1 MFDLNGKVILVT
13 GAARGIGRA
22 IALGAGRGGADVI
35 ALDILEDGLRSLQRE
50 LGAEHCMISHCDLEQ
65 LDGIPAA
72 FAAAA
77 AWRGRIDVLVN
88 NAGIYERADFD
99 FDFDEW
105 NRSWQRTTAVNLIA
119 PAYLC
124 REAVRQFRSQGGG
137 IIVNIASRAGF
148 RGDAPDYTHYAAS
161 KGGLLALTR
170 TIARGCAREKIL
182 AYAIAP
188 GFVNTPLNDEYFK
201 LHGTEAALRETP
213 LGEMAQPDDIAATV
227 LFLATGQARHATGS
241 TFHINGASYVH

>member
-22 IALGAGRGGADVI
+22 IALGAGRGGGHVI
-35 ALDILEDGLRSLQRE
+35 ALDILDDGLHSLARE
-50 LGAEHCMISHCDLEQ
+50 LGTERCMIVHHDLEQ
-65 LDGIPAA
+65 LDGIPAV
-72 FAAAA
+72 FRAAV

-99 FDFDEW
+99 FTFDEW
-105 NRSWQRTTAVNLIA
+105 SRSWQRTTAINLIA
-119 PAYLC
+119 PAHLC
-124 REAVRQFRSQGGG
+124 REAVRQFRGQGGG
-137 IIVNIASRAGF
+137 IIINIASRAGF

-188 GFVNTPLNDEYFK
+188 GFVNTPLNDEFFRC
-201 LHGTEAALRETP
+201 HGTEAALRETP
-213 LGEMAQPDDIAATV
+213 LGEMAQPEDVAATV